1 MNNKII
7 KKLAISLIALFII
20 LSAYLTMNSFANS
33 VPAEFLS
40 SGYHLYEYDIRSR
53 IVNGEERYNITVNDL
68 RREYAILCCQHGT
81 ALPSG
86 DPIPQPA
93 IDAGLDGESITEP
106 IAEIGKITNGTKDY
120 YSQYDGKVTKT
131 AAWYKVT
138 ETKDATPEEAY
149 ILAEMVLDTQVID
162 LELIYYTD
170 ENGNRQ
176 EVSESEMNTSFSYE
190 YGGQRYFLYDMKFA
204 VLTNEGQYVV
214 EYGGVDSGTGKTYYT
229 YKMAAGGTDYV
240 KYNGDLTI
248 TDPKFQI
255 ESGASYIDLDSFAYS
270 FEGTLNEPDNLVTDG
285 KIYITSDQ
293 AAKYDSE
300 TGKYYRAYATGGEYY
315 VQHAWWASDANVGT
329 KTVPNGLSKEAKAFE
344 EYILRVTRS
353 RSVSEVMSKYVPH
366 EYEIELNGTVYTGTV
381 PAAPIEY
388 KAEYL
393 KRDVVANILNINPDD
408 MNQEND
414 YGISV
419 SFNHDEQTWLIGPI
433 VMDYVEER
441 VSIDGREPV
450 EFAGITDMVLYTNL
464 GEVSKENWRIVF
476 IDGYRSE
483 GDLYGYPHEQEPFYI
498 ELDFMEGAI
507 EITDIHTTFRYMNA
521 GGKYEKLE
529 GVYNKI
535 TWESDYETNYCDGPG
550 EDPNPD
556 DEEIPLCSHGY
567 SVRHIKDYTSWL
579 SVTKVV
585 PTDSQILASGLIG
598 ARWYDPAEIHMGVQL
613 LQDSIPVRKVLTDG
627 SDADVQFEMEI
638 YINGEYR
645 ESVWVRP
652 NETKYSSIITWE
664 DPENP
669 PTYEV
674 RENLETMPAGYEY
687 VGIENATGTLS
698 EKTEI
703 PTVIATNKDTTPL
716 KARIPVKKELVNGSD
731 ADDEFEMEIYINGEY
746 KESVWVKPNQIKYS
760 SYYTW
765 NEGENAPT
773 YEVKEKLESM
783 PEGYEFVEIKNAT
796 GTLSE
801 DTDIPTV
808 VVINNE
814 DIKYDEG
821 YLKLIKI
828 PEGEELQ
835 DKKYYFNVRIGN
847 DYFDEAHGNPVE
859 ISEATNWEWT
869 SDKYT
874 WKVGEEA
881 PTYEVSEI
889 DPEKYYPGS
898 GIVLKSLT
906 PGSGSLS
913 EKDNNNQV
921 IVTAIN
927 IKGGGPD
934 YESGKLVVKKITN
947 KSDATESFKVKG
959 EVTVYKLDGTEEKH
973 TIDASV
979 TANGETTLGEFT
991 WEKGAKAPTYV
1002 VEEDLSSMPENW
1014 THVETRNGTG
1024 SLVANKTVEVEIE
1037 NKTSIKQEGK
1047 LFVKKVIEGT
1057 TEIPD
1062 GEFTITAV
1070 ISFYNKN
1077 GEVVNTETVTKSV
1090 PAGGTVLIGKYEWED
1105 GVKAPTYKVTE
1116 DTSSMPA
1123 GWKYVRTENG
1133 EGSLDANQSVTATVV
1148 NTYEGEEYFGWVNVT
1163 KECIEGKGSTITDED
1178 ANNTYNIT
1186 IAVTGTFD
1194 VLNENGEV
1202 IESYVD
1208 ATRIFPTTL
1217 KDGESYKTNKIRWTT
1232 PEPPT
1237 YTVSEDTSSM
1247 AEGWSLHEI
1256 TNGEG
1261 CLVHDKTIN
1270 TVVTNIKDG
1279 LNIRIDLTVEMGG
1292 IVWDDSLEDT
1302 KLNEDADRNGEGL
1315 YADGIYDST
1324 TEFGIANVEVFVEK
1338 ILYDANDN
1346 EIDRIFATVYEENG
1360 TPMSM
1365 PIYTSTVDLGRW
1377 AAPRVEVGV
1386 TAAEQAAGAEYA
1398 KMNVRFR
1405 YDGQTYEPTKLLVS
1419 GSADDYYFSSTAAR
1433 DRYKNNSMALDI
1445 DRQEVNNRVS
1455 EIYGGNSASGNSTK
1469 GYVLGTDGTVNEINY
1484 LTLAGN
1490 EDFMARSEVETLDS
1504 NGVAVEV
1511 FRANATTEKAGLV
1524 YPFEQLSH
1532 FLNSDNLVSISKV
1545 VENNM
1550 VTEVYHYIATEEY
1563 MKNINLGLVERP
1575 TSDLSVA
1582 KDLVKATVVA
1592 NEKMATYRYNSILG
1606 DLSQGAAA
1614 AIESKN
1620 TVNGYEVR
1628 VYDTDYYYRS
1638 AIYDGTDAGAALAAF
1653 YGSIGKTPEDSEL
1666 EVYLTYR
1673 ILAFNNSQGNYV
1685 AEIKELADYADKSL
1699 VLVTAE
1705 ETAYVQTEVDG
1716 ELVDGIVTVATTP
1729 TYTTSNGA
1737 TGNVVWT
1744 ETTENLP
1751 TPDSN
1756 SKAYKTNSLTG
1767 VKLARGEYVTLD
1779 ITFRVDKATDAEGV
1793 ENAVILGDKNNTAEI
1808 ARYSTY
1814 DVDGNIEGKIDL
1826 NSAPANIN
1834 FDESYF
1840 EDDTDRAPVV
1850 DLGLYETQREI
1861 DGMVFEDA
1869 QTTTLNSEGYD
1880 QVVGD
1885 GIYEED
1891 DDQVIGGVETTIVE
1905 KVVVPT
1911 DASMENYVEY
1921 SVVWPTESTTI
1932 AGLGGHSISELTE
1945 SSEGAGDGFSSV
1957 VTTASDGTYKFNAVP
1972 AGTFTVEYKYGA
1984 GTETVAPI
1992 DNETIAVYNGQDF
2005 KTTAYQATENTDY
2018 LADDGI
2024 LVNEWHDFS
2033 VGNDEDGVVKYNDAR
2048 DSEARRLEVIS
2059 QSRTIENT
2067 NAEVFATAN
2076 ANMPEYLNEKVE
2088 QYRGKLF
2095 TEYYMIAETA
2105 KLNLEI
2111 EDITSDMVQRVLDGE
2126 TIKLDGI
2133 EMKGK
2138 VLKDNP
2144 TAEESALYDTAVVY
2158 QYKDIDCGIESR
2170 SSTSIA
2176 LDKQIKNIK
2185 LTLSDGTKV
2194 VDTNFDIEY
2203 EKDLQDDGTYR
2214 FQAKVKKDA
2223 NGIGAN
2229 QLQAVNKVEKKYEDV
2244 PTGYQNFRYLNVDE
2258 VIMQGAT
2265 ISIEYQIAAL
2275 NIGEVDRIGELENL
2289 ETNEEIFE
2297 VIDKINYDSTHY
2309 AKNNR
2314 YNEVGR
2320 YLGSVYYNGA
2330 NAKGNDGI
2338 VKTKVNQIIDYVD
2351 NDAIF
2356 NMLDNSKLDQ
2366 SWQQI
2371 TEKELLGEPN
2381 ENGEYP
2387 DRVLTEHLLVKD
2399 GAVTIIKDED
2409 GKVYNTYTTDGKVQK
2424 ANLIVSVENEEEGNT
2439 FTNKGFMTETTP
2451 MGYDEEG
2458 SIYMTAMKLVTT
2470 KTIASESEADDM
2482 SFDNLAEIL
2491 RFENEV
2497 GRRDIL
2503 AIPGNADPSV
2513 GPFETSLSERDQSA
2527 TEVVTLTPPTGSD
2540 YIRLIT
2546 IQVLL
2551 VVLIGLVIVAVG
2563 IVVIK
2568 KKVLTK

>member
-1 MNNKII
+1 MNNKLV
-7 KKLAISLIALFII
+7 KKLMFSLIALVII

-40 SGYHLYEYDIRSR
+40 SGYHLYEYDIRSK
-53 IVNGEERYNITVNDL
+53 IVNGEQRYNITVNDL

-106 IAEIGKITNGTKDY
+106 ISEIGKVTNSTKDF

-131 AAWYKVT
+131 AAWYKVS

-149 ILAEMVLDTQVID
+149 ILAEMVLDTQVLD

-176 EVSESEMNTSFSYE
+176 EVSESEMNTVFSYE

-204 VLTNEGQYVV
+204 VLTSEGQYVV
-214 EYGGVDSGTGKTYYT
+214 EYGGVDSGTGRTYYT
-229 YKMAAGGTDYV
+229 YKVAAGGTDYV

-270 FEGTLNEPDNLVTDG
+270 FEGTIDEPDNLVTDG

-293 AAKYDSE
+293 AAKYDHE

-381 PAAPIEY
+381 PAAPIDY
-388 KAEYL
+388 KVSYL
-393 KRDVVANILNINPDD
+393 ERDVVANILNKNPED
-408 MNQEND
+408 MNQANK

-419 SFNHDEQTWLIGPI
+419 SFDNDNQTWLIGPI
-433 VMDYVEER
+433 VIDYVEER
-441 VSIDGREPV
+441 VAIEGREPV
-450 EFAGITDMVLYTNL
+450 EFAGITDMVLYTNK
-464 GEVSKENWRIVF
+464 GEVPKENWRIVF
-476 IDGYRSE
+476 LDDYRSL
-483 GDLYGYPHEQEPFYI
+483 DDKYGYPHEQEPFYI
-498 ELDFMEGAI
+498 ELDYIEGAI
-507 EITDIHTTFRYMNA
+507 EITDLHTTFRYMNA

-535 TWESDYETNYCDGPG
+535 TWESDYKTNRCSGPG
-550 EDPNPD
+550 EDPNPE

-567 SVRHIKDYTSWL
+567 SVSHIESYTSWL
-579 SVTKVV
+579 NITKVV
-585 PTDSQILASGLIG
+585 PTDSQLLASGLIG
-598 ARWYDPAEIHMGVQL
+598 ARWYDPAEIHMGVPI
-613 LQDSIPVRKVLTDG
+613 LQDSIPIQKVLTSG
-627 SDADVQFEMEI
+627 ADKNVKFEMEV

-645 ESVWVRP
+645 ESVWVKP
-652 NETKYSSIITWE
+652 NEVVYSSSYTWD
-664 DPENP
+664 DPDNP

-674 RENLETMPAGYEY
+674 KENLETMPDGYEY
-687 VGIENATGTLS
+687 VKIENATGTLS
-698 EKTEI
+698 VDTEI
-703 PTVIATNKDTTPL
+703 PTVIVTNKDTKPL
-716 KARIPVKKELVNGSD
+716 KDRIPVRKELVDGSD
-731 ADDEFEMEIYINGEY
+731 ADDKFEMKIYINGVYE
-746 KESVWVKPNQIKYS
+746 ESVWVKPNETAYS
-760 SYYTW
+760 SYYKW
-765 NEGENAPT
+765 YEDEPAPT
-773 YEVKEKLESM
+773 YEVIENQETM
-783 PEGYEFVEIKNAT
+783 PDGYKYVEIKNAT
-796 GTLSE
+796 GTLSANKK
-801 DTDIPTV
+801 IPTV
-808 VVINNE
+808 VAINDVE
-814 DIKYDEG
+814 KDEAS
-821 YLKLIKI
+821 LKIIKI

-847 DYFDEAHGNPVE
+847 DYFDEAHGNPIE
-859 ISEATNWEWT
+859 ISAETGWEWI
-869 SDKYT
+869 SKKYEWNVNET
-874 WKVGEEA
+874 A

-898 GIVLKSLT
+898 GIKLKKLE
-906 PGSGSLS
+906 PGSGSL
-913 EKDNNNQV
+913 KDKNDKNLV
-921 IVTAIN
+921 EVTAIN
-927 IKGGGPD
+927 HKTIET
-934 YESGKLVVKKITN
+934 ESGKLIVKKITN
-947 KSDATESFKVKG
+947 DPNATESFKVKG
-959 EVTVYKLDGTEEKH
+959 EVIVYKLDGTEEKH
-973 TIDASV
+973 AIDASV
-979 TANGETTLGEFT
+979 TANGETTLGEYT

-1002 VEEDLSSMPENW
+1002 VEEDLSSMPEGW
-1014 THVETRNGTG
+1014 THIETRNGTN
-1024 SLVANKTVEVEIE
+1024 SLNAKEPVYVEIE
-1037 NKTSIKQEGK
+1037 NKTIKKLEGE
-1047 LFVKKVIEGT
+1047 LYVKKVAEGT
-1057 TEIPD
+1057 TETTD
-1062 GEFTITAV
+1062 EEFNITAV
-1070 ISFYNKN
+1070 ISFYNAN
-1077 GEVVNTETVTKSV
+1077 EEVTHTETVTKSV
-1090 PAGGTVLIGKYEWED
+1090 PLGGTVLIGKYEWEE
-1105 GVKAPTYKVTE
+1105 GVKAPTYEVTE
-1116 DTSSMPA
+1116 DTATMPA
-1123 GWKYVRTENG
+1123 GWKFVRIDNG
-1133 EGSLDANQSVTATVV
+1133 SDSLVANKSVTATVV
-1148 NTYEGEEYFGWVNVT
+1148 NTFEGEEYFGWVNVR
-1163 KECIEGKGSTITDED
+1163 KECIEGKGSAITEED

-1186 IAVTGTFD
+1186 IAVSGTFD
-1194 VLNENGEV
+1194 VLDENGEV
-1202 IESYVD
+1202 IESYVNGVRPFQ
-1208 ATRIFPTTL
+1208 ATL
-1217 KDGESYKTNKIRWTT
+1217 KNGETYTTNKIRWTT
-1232 PEPPT
+1232 SEAPT
-1237 YTVSEDTSSM
+1237 YNVTEDTTSM
-1247 AEGWSLHEI
+1247 PEGWSLQEI
-1256 TNGEG
+1256 TNGSG
-1261 CLVHDKTIN
+1261 SLVHEKTIKA
-1270 TVVTNIKDG
+1270 VVTNIKQGSD
-1279 LNIRIDLTVEMGG
+1279 IRIDLTVEMGG
-1292 IVWDDSLEDT
+1292 IVWDDSLEDS
-1302 KLNEDADRNGEGL
+1302 KLVEDAAGSGEGK
-1315 YADGIYDST
+1315 YADGIYDSS
-1324 TEFGIANVEVFVEK
+1324 TEFGISDVEVFVEK
-1338 ILYDANDN
+1338 ILYDSSDN
-1346 EIDRIFATVYEENG
+1346 EIGRTYATVYEEDG
-1360 TPMSM
+1360 TPISM
-1365 PIYTSTVDLGRW
+1365 PIYTSRVDLGRW
-1377 AAPRVEVGV
+1377 AAPRVELGV
-1386 TAAEQAAGAEYA
+1386 TKAEKEAGASYA

-1419 GSADDYYFSSTAAR
+1419 GSADDYYFSATGAR

-1445 DRQEVNNRVS
+1445 DRQEVNNRVA

-1469 GYVLGTDGTVNEINY
+1469 GYVLGTDGEVNEVNY

-1504 NGVAVEV
+1504 NGVAVAV

-1532 FLNSDNLVSISKV
+1532 FLNSDNLVEIVKIIEDNV
-1545 VENNM
+1545 V
-1550 VTEVYHYIATEEY
+1550 VEVYHYVATEEY

-1575 TSDLSVA
+1575 TADLAVA
-1582 KDLVKATVVA
+1582 KDLVEATVVA
-1592 NEKMATYRYNSILG
+1592 NEKMVTYRYNQILK
-1606 DLSQGAAA
+1606 DLSQGAKT

-1620 TVNGYEVR
+1620 TVNGYEVS
-1628 VYDTDYYYRS
+1628 VYDTDYYYRA
-1638 AIYDGTDAGAALAAF
+1638 AIYEGTEAGEALEAF

-1673 ILAFNNSQGNYV
+1673 ILALNNSQGNYI

-1699 VLVTAE
+1699 VLVSAE
-1705 ETAYVQTEVDG
+1705 ETAYIQTEVDG
-1716 ELVDGIVTVATTP
+1716 ELIDGVVTVATTP

-1737 TGNVVWT
+1737 TGDVVWT

-1751 TPDSN
+1751 APN
-1756 SKAYKTNSLTG
+1756 SDVKAYKTNSLAG
-1767 VKLARGEYVTLD
+1767 IKLARGEYVTLD
-1779 ITFRVDKATDAEGV
+1779 ITFRVDKATDADGV
-1793 ENAVILGDKNNTAEI
+1793 EDAVILGEKNNTAEI

-1814 DVDGNIEGKIDL
+1814 DSEGNIEGKIDL

-1840 EDDTDRAPVV
+1840 EDDTDRAPVAN
-1850 DLGLYETQREI
+1850 LGLYETQREI

-1869 QTTTLNSEGYD
+1869 QTVTLNSDGYD

-1885 GIYEED
+1885 GIYDED
-1891 DDQVIGGVETTIVE
+1891 DDQVIGGIETTLVE

-1911 DASMENYVEY
+1911 DSSMENYVEY
-1921 SVVWPTESTTI
+1921 SVVWPTESTNI
-1932 AGLGGHSISELTE
+1932 DGLGGHSISELTE
-1945 SSEGAGDGFSSV
+1945 SSAGAGDGFSSV
-1957 VTTASDGTYKFNAVP
+1957 VTTNNDGVYKFNAVP
-1972 AGTFTVEYKYGA
+1972 AGAFAIEYKYGT

-2018 LADDGI
+2018 LAADGI

-2033 VGNDEDGVVKYNDAR
+2033 IGNTEDGEVIKYNDAR
-2048 DSEARRLEVIS
+2048 DSEPRRLEVITK
-2059 QSRTIENT
+2059 SRTIENT
-2067 NAEVFATAN
+2067 NAEVFASAN
-2076 ANMPEYLNEKVE
+2076 ANVPEYLNDKVE
-2088 QYRGKLF
+2088 QYRDELYK
-2095 TEYYMIAETA
+2095 EYYMIAETA

-2126 TIKLDGI
+2126 TVKLDGI

-2138 VLKDNP
+2138 VIKDNP
-2144 TAEESALYDTAVVY
+2144 TAEETALYETAVVY

-2170 SSTSIA
+2170 STTSIA
-2176 LDKQIKNIK
+2176 LDKQIKNIT
-2185 LTLSDGTKV
+2185 LTLSDGSKV

-2203 EKDLQDDGTYR
+2203 EKDLQDDGSYR
-2214 FQAKVKKDA
+2214 FKAKVKKDA

-2229 QLQAVNKVEKKYEDV
+2229 QLQAVNKVEKKYEEV

-2289 ETNEEIFE
+2289 NTIEEIDE
-2297 VIDKINYDSTHY
+2297 VIAKINYDSTHY

-2330 NAKGNDGI
+2330 NAKGNDGV
-2338 VKTKVNQIIDYVD
+2338 VKTKVDQIIDYVD
-2351 NDAIF
+2351 NDAVF
-2356 NMLDNSKLDQ
+2356 GVLDNSKLDQ
-2366 SWQQI
+2366 SWKQV
-2371 TEKELLGEPN
+2371 TEKELLGEVAEDGTYPN
-2381 ENGEYP
+2381 
-2387 DRVLTEHLLVKD
+2387 RVLAEHLLVKD
-2399 GAVTIIKDED
+2399 GAATTIKDED
-2409 GKVYNTYTTDGKVQK
+2409 GKVYNTYTTDGKIQK
-2424 ANLIVSVENEEEGNT
+2424 GNLIVSVPNDEDGNT

-2458 SIYMTAMKLVTT
+2458 SMYMTSMKLVTT
-2470 KTIASESEADDM
+2470 RTIASESEADDM
-2482 SFDNLAEIL
+2482 SFDNLSEVL

-2513 GPFETSLSERDQSA
+2513 GPFETSLAERDQSA
-2527 TEVVTLTPPTGSD
+2527 TEVVTLTPPTGAD
-2540 YIRLIT
+2540 YARLIT
-2546 IQVLL
+2546 FQVLI

-2568 KKVLTK
+2568 KKVLSK